1 MLDIVYFA
9 RQEMKVLEN
18 GQKTKAKPGFTLVEI
33 LVVVVIMG
41 ILASVVIRQLTEAG
55 TEAREA
61 RLRHDLQTMRSHI
74 ELYKV
79 QHNDD
84 LPGAGTATFALAMAG
99 QTNINGAV
107 GTDYG
112 PYVERIP
119 TNPFNGLD
127 TVDVSG
133 TGTLGDESHG
143 WDLNPTTGAFQADDS
158 GTCADGTAHS
168 AL

>member
-1 MLDIVYFA
+1 
-9 RQEMKVLEN
+9 MKVLEN
-18 GQKTKAKPGFTLVEI
+18 GQKTKAKPGFTLVEVLI
-33 LVVVVIMG
+33 VVVIMG
-41 ILASVVIRQLTEAG
+41 ILASVVIRQVAEAS

-84 LPGAGTATFALAMAG
+84 LPGAGTATFAQALAG
-99 QTNINGAV
+99 RTDINGAV

-112 PYVERIP
+112 PYIERVP

-127 TVDVSG
+127 SVDVS
-133 TGTLGDESHG
+133 GTLGDESHG
-143 WDLNPTTGAFQADDS
+143 WDLNLTTRAFQADDS
-158 GTCADGTAHS
+158 GTCDDGTAHS

>member
-1 MLDIVYFA
+1 
-9 RQEMKVLEN
+9 
-18 GQKTKAKPGFTLVEI
+18 
-33 LVVVVIMG
+33 MG
-41 ILASVVIRQLTEAG
+41 ILASVVIRQLAHAG

-61 RLRHDLQTMRSHI
+61 RLRQDLQTMRSHI
-74 ELYKV
+74 ELYKIH
-79 QHNDD
+79 HNDD
-84 LPGAGTATFALAMAG
+84 LPGAGTATFAQAMTG
-99 QTNINGAV
+99 QTDINGAV

-112 PYVERIP
+112 PYVERVP

-158 GTCADGTAHS
+158 GTCADGTPHS
-168 AL
+168 TL

>member
-1 MLDIVYFA
+1 
-9 RQEMKVLEN
+9 MKVLEN
-18 GQKTKAKPGFTLVEI
+18 GHKTKAKLGFTLVEVLI
-33 LVVVVIMG
+33 VVVIMS
-41 ILASVVIRQLTEAG
+41 ILASVVIRQVAEAS

-61 RLRHDLQTMRSHI
+61 RLRHDLQTMRSRI
-74 ELYKV
+74 ELYEV

-84 LPGAGTATFALAMAG
+84 VPGTGTATFAQALAG
-99 QTNINGAV
+99 RTDINGAV
-107 GTDYG
+107 GIDYG
-112 PYVERIP
+112 PYLERIP

-143 WDLNPTTGAFQADDS
+143 WDLNLTTRAFQADDS
-158 GTCADGTAHS
+158 GTCDDGTAHS

>member
-1 MLDIVYFA
+1 MLDVVYFA
-9 RQEMKVLEN
+9 KQEMKVSEN

-41 ILASVVIRQLTEAG
+41 ILASVVIRQLAQGG

-61 RLRHDLQTMRSHI
+61 RLRQDLQTMRSNI

-79 QHNDD
+79 QHNDN
-84 LPGAGTATFALAMAG
+84 LPGAGTATFAQAMAG
-99 QTNINGAV
+99 QTDISGAV
-107 GTDYG
+107 GADYG
-112 PYVERIP
+112 PYVERVP

-143 WDLNPTTGAFQADDS
+143 WDLNPATGAFQADDS

>member
-1 MLDIVYFA
+1 VLGIVYFA
-9 RQEMKVLEN
+9 KQEMKVLEN
-18 GQKTKAKPGFTLVEI
+18 RQKTKANPGFTLVEI
-33 LVVVVIMG
+33 LVVVVILG
-41 ILASVVIRQLTEAG
+41 ILASVVIIKLAQASTETKG
-55 TEAREA
+55 A
-61 RLRHDLQTMRSHI
+61 RLHQELQTMRSQI
-74 ELYKV
+74 EVYKV
-79 QHNDD
+79 HHNDNV
-84 LPGAGTATFALAMAG
+84 PGAGTATFAQAMTS
-99 QTNINGAV
+99 QTDINGAV

-112 PYVERIP
+112 PYIERIP

-143 WDLNPTTGAFQADDS
+143 WDFNLTTDAFQADDS

>member
-1 MLDIVYFA
+1 VLGTIYFA
-9 RQEMKVLEN
+9 KQEMKVLEN
-18 GQKTKAKPGFTLVEI
+18 RQKTKANPGFTLVEI
-33 LVVVVIMG
+33 LVVVVILG
-41 ILASVVIRQLTEAG
+41 ILASVVIIKLTQANTDTKE
-55 TEAREA
+55 T
-61 RLRHDLQTMRSHI
+61 RLHQELQTMRSQI

-79 QHNDD
+79 NHNDN
-84 LPGAGTATFALAMAG
+84 LPGAGTATFAQAMAS

-112 PYVERIP
+112 PYIERIP

-133 TGTLGDESHG
+133 TGTLGDDSHG
-143 WDLNPTTGAFQADDS
+143 WDFNLTTGAFQADDS

-168 AL
+168 AF